1 MRVCVCEDLACM
13 YKLFFRIA
21 NGLKTICECMSAYL
35 REQGKGLVTDD
46 EEGKNP
52 IQFVQVSLLDTV
64 CQCCWTDNQSS
75 VNNCSIAGD

>member
-1 MRVCVCEDLACM
+1 MRARVCEDLACM

-21 NGLKTICECMSAYL
+21 NGLKTICECMSSYL

-52 IQFVQVSLLDTV
+52 IQFVQVSSLDAV
-64 CQCCWTDNQSS
+64 RQCCWTVNQSS
-75 VNNCSIAGD
+75 VNKCFIAND

>member
-64 CQCCWTDNQSS
+64 CQYYINIDHVRGNMP
-75 VNNCSIAGD
+75 NIKR